1 MRATLAPIETLEALE
16 TLETLETERV
26 AELPQAAGNITFTL
40 DAQAIFAHGGLSSSK
55 SGR

>member
-1 MRATLAPIETLEALE
+1 MRATLAPIETLEA
-16 TLETLETERV
+16 LETLETERV